1 MPAARLAQMIFFIG
15 APFRADLRALRSRR
29 LICPRCTEKNHFH
42 LIMRWARKLAQLLSY
57 HASRSSRRP
66 YGSATVRGV
75 SHSAT
80 ERAFRVL
87 HLVSP
92 ASAWL
97 GTKIA
102 LATPR
107 RRQSGFCPSPRRRVT
122 FAIPPAGTAVR
133 RTKVR
138 ARCPERPPSR

>member
-1 MPAARLAQMIFFIG
+1 MRGERLGPFLSALPLMHTPRGKHQGLRDARREIGSNDFFY
-15 APFRADLRALRSRR
+15 
-29 LICPRCTEKNHFH
+29 RCYF
-42 LIMRWARKLAQLLSY
+42 
-57 HASRSSRRP
+57 ASRSSSRP

-75 SHSAT
+75 SRSAT
-80 ERAFRVL
+80 GRAFRVL

-97 GTKIA
+97 GAKRA
-102 LATPR
+102 LPTPR
-107 RRQSGFCPSPRRRVT
+107 RRQGGFCPSPRRGVT